1 MPNFIH
7 PIDATDLL
15 AQSSNEIDH
24 IATALGLPRNAFDS
38 YCRPLLR
45 TYAEYVQKM
54 PLMAQ
59 HFYDMGGAWSMGIH
73 VALTASRVASQKI
86 FFPNVGAEE
95 RRLLEPQCRYAA
107 FVASLAS
114 GVAILN
120 EHALVREGD
129 DFYHPLTYG
138 GSLHTWLQAHAR
150 AEVSWRSPREQLTQA
165 EKAAIA
171 AIFIPR
177 GLLGAFDLRIP
188 KMIYGAINP
197 ILAMNGIESTLE
209 NVVRL
214 SIEAVLK
221 HFANH
226 DQRTY
231 RGVDQP
237 LDESTILV
245 NQVLSSTAST
255 IPSTPQNAQVAA
267 GSPTQHSGTPTQS
280 TPQPSSNV
288 SLEFMLSK
296 AHPALRDWFTA
307 FKTSSLYEKNIAQV
321 KITEEAIE
329 FPIVL
334 LGAFGLSGPQVR
346 KHLEAAQMIFGKSLE
361 GRALKMHLALRPLLF
376 KEQEE

>member
-120 EHALVREGD
+120 EHALVGEL
-129 DFYHPLTYG
+129 HVL
-138 GSLHTWLQAHAR
+138 GSEWTLCWL
-150 AEVSWRSPREQLTQA
+150 
-165 EKAAIA
+165 
-171 AIFIPR
+171 
-177 GLLGAFDLRIP
+177 
-188 KMIYGAINP
+188 
-197 ILAMNGIESTLE
+197 
-209 NVVRL
+209 VR
-214 SIEAVLK
+214 
-221 HFANH
+221 
-226 DQRTY
+226 
-231 RGVDQP
+231 
-237 LDESTILV
+237 
-245 NQVLSSTAST
+245 
-255 IPSTPQNAQVAA
+255 
-267 GSPTQHSGTPTQS
+267 
-280 TPQPSSNV
+280 
-288 SLEFMLSK
+288 
-296 AHPALRDWFTA
+296 
-307 FKTSSLYEKNIAQV
+307 
-321 KITEEAIE
+321 
-329 FPIVL
+329 
-334 LGAFGLSGPQVR
+334 
-346 KHLEAAQMIFGKSLE
+346 
-361 GRALKMHLALRPLLF
+361 
-376 KEQEE
+376 